1 MKELVE
7 YLVKSLVEDPTQVS
21 ITETE
26 GENISIIE
34 VRVAESDMGKV
45 IGKEG
50 KIANAIRTVAK
61 AAAGKAQKR
70 VNVEFISKEAK

>member
-7 YLVKSLVEDPTQVS
+7 YLIKSLVDDPSQVS
-21 ITETE
+21 ITETDSE
-26 GENISIIE
+26 SISIIE
-34 VRVAESDMGKV
+34 VRVAETDMGKV

-70 VNVEFISKEAK
+70 VNVGFSSKEAI